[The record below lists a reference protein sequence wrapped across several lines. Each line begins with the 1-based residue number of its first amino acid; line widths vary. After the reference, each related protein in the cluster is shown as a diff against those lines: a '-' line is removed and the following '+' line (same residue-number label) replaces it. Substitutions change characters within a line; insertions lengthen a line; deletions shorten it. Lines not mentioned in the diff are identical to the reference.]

1 MLPIRK
7 NIIKFNFKADDTTD
21 DIRYIVIH
29 DTGNKKDSDEA
40 NAKYFSE
47 DKRGASA
54 HYFVDDDS
62 ITQVVEDKDIAWHV
76 GDGKGAYGITN
87 KNSLG
92 IEMCRV
98 NNTVTATTE
107 ANTIELVKSLMK
119 KYNVPIERIVR
130 HYDASRKTCPESFQ
144 DNNWDRWNKF
154 KAKLVEPAQAPKTL
168 FRVQVGAFGEETNA
182 KAMLEKLKQA
192 GFEGIIT
199 RA

>member
-1 MLPIRK
+1 MLLIRK
-7 NIIKFNFKADDTTD
+7 NIIKFNFKDDDTTD
-21 DIRYIVIH
+21 DIEYIVIH
-29 DTGNKKDSDEA
+29 DTGNKKDSDEG

-62 ITQVVEDKDIAWHV
+62 ITQVVEDEDIAWHV
-76 GDGKGAYGITN
+76 GDGKGAFGITN

-98 NNTVTATTE
+98 NSTVTTTTE
-107 ANTIELVKSLMK
+107 ANTTELVKSLMK
-119 KYNVPIERIVR
+119 KYNVPIERVVR
-130 HYDASRKTCPESFQ
+130 HYDASRKPCPESFQ

-154 KAKLVEPAQAPKTL
+154 KRKLVGPAQTSKNL
-168 FRVQVGAFGEETNA
+168 FRVQVGAFGEEVNA

-192 GFEGIIT
+192 GFDGIIT

>member
-7 NIIKFNFKADDTTD
+7 NIIKFNFKDDDTTD
-21 DIRYIVIH
+21 DIEYIVIH
-29 DTGNKKDSDEA
+29 DTGNKKDSDEG

-62 ITQVVEDKDIAWHV
+62 ITQVVEDEDIAWHV
-76 GDGKGAYGITN
+76 GDGKGAFGITN

-98 NNTVTATTE
+98 NSTVTTTTE

-119 KYNVPIERIVR
+119 KYNVPIERVVR
-130 HYDASRKTCPESFQ
+130 HYDASRKPCPVSFQ

-154 KAKLVEPAQAPKTL
+154 KRKLVEPVQTSKNL
-168 FRVQVGAFGEETNA
+168 FRVQVGAFGEEVNA

-192 GFEGIIT
+192 GFDGIIT

>member
-7 NIIKFNFKADDTTD
+7 QITNFNHKKDDTTD
-21 DIRYIVIH
+21 DILYIVVH
-29 DTGNKKDSDEA
+29 DTGNANDSDEG
-40 NAKYFSE
+40 NAKYFSV
-47 DKRGASA
+47 DGRNASA

-62 ITQVVEDKDIAWHV
+62 ITQIVEDKNIAWHV

-92 IEMCRV
+92 VEMCRV

-119 KYNVPIERIVR
+119 KYNVPAERVVR
-130 HYDASRKTCPESFQ
+130 HYDASRKTCPASFQ
-144 DNNWDRWNKF
+144 SNNWDRWNKF
-154 KAKLVEPAQAPKTL
+154 KAKLVEPMQAPKSL
-168 FRVQVGAFGEETNA
+168 FRVQVGAFGEEANA
-182 KAMLEKLKQA
+182 KAMLERLKKA
-192 GFEGIIT
+192 GFEGIII